1 MRWYAGS
8 QPIPG
13 AASWDV
19 IGDAA
24 GQIVLSAEAQQSTEV
39 QARALAVSLK
49 DFGHETL
56 YELAV

>member
-1 MRWYAGS
+1 M
-8 QPIPG
+8 
-13 AASWDV
+13 
-19 IGDAA
+19 GDAA